1 MAADPQYTQNLVY
14 PDLQIKTLD
23 GDAVVLR
30 KIALMLE
37 AISGVANATSYNPTQ
52 YTPTVSVA
60 SSSGNVSSGAK
71 QVTFTFQAGFS
82 GTVGGQAY
90 TSASSPVVI
99 AAPVNGTLAAIPY
112 TVTAGSV
119 QIVSLT

>member
-23 GDAVVLR
+23 GDAVVIR

-37 AISGVANATSYNPTQ
+37 SIAGVAAGTSYDPVQ
-52 YTPTVSVA
+52 YTPNVSVKNSSGTVSA
-60 SSSGNVSSGAK
+60 GAK
-71 QVTFTFQAGFS
+71 QVTFTFQTGFN
-82 GTVGGQAY
+82 GTVGGQTY
-90 TSASSPVVI
+90 SALSSPLVI
-99 AAPVNGTLAAIPY
+99 SAPVNATLAAIPY